1 MNELDKSARR
11 PWLSAALWILA
22 VVLMLSSA
30 VYQRRTG
37 PSYPLRGE
45 FHVAGESYA
54 HRLIRTHETTGAAV
68 VRIPQ
73 PLGVDEGRLYVK
85 RFPTDD
91 PFSPTPLVVEEG
103 ELLGVLPLEPAA
115 GKLEYFVVLEAP
127 EGRVRVP
134 EEGTAIL
141 RYKDPVPG
149 LILVP
154 HILLM
159 FTAMLIGVRTALGAL
174 VNPAGIRTLAWITL
188 GLMTIGGMILGP
200 MVQKYA
206 FGAYWT
212 GWPLGTDLTDNKT
225 LAMWLAWIAAVLVL
239 RKRPSPRDWAGRG
252 MVLLAAA
259 VMMVVYLIPHS
270 VRGSEL
276 DWTELEGGPAA
287 ESGLGEPSADPHEG
301 ESPAP
306 DGPAPSAEPH
316 EGESP
321 AHDGEV
327 TGVP

>member
-1 MNELDKSARR
+1 MNELDKWAPR
-11 PWLSAALWILA
+11 PWLSTALWILA
-22 VVLMLSSA
+22 VVLMLSAA

-45 FHVAGESYA
+45 FQVAGETYA
-54 HRLIRTHETTGAAV
+54 HRLVRTHETTGAAV
-68 VRIPQ
+68 VTVPQ
-73 PLGVDEGRLYVK
+73 PQGVDEGRLYVK
-85 RFPTDD
+85 RYPTDD
-91 PFSPTPLVVEEG
+91 PFAPTPLVAEEG

-134 EEGTAIL
+134 AEGTAIL

-149 LILVP
+149 FILVP

-159 FTAMLIGVRTALGAL
+159 FFAMLIGVRTALGAL
-174 VNPAGIRTLAWITL
+174 VHPVGLRTLAWTTL
-188 GLMTIGGMILGP
+188 GLMTAGGMILGP
-200 MVQKYA
+200 IVQKYA

-225 LAMWLAWIAAVLVL
+225 LAMWLAWIAAALVL
-239 RKRPSPRDWAGRG
+239 WKRPIPRDWLGRG
-252 MVLLAAA
+252 TVLLAAV

-276 DWTELEGGPAA
+276 DWADLEEEPAS
-287 ESGLGEPSADPHEG
+287 EVGLPAPSADPDEG
-301 ESPAP
+301 TVPVP
-306 DGPAPSAEPH
+306 
-316 EGESP
+316 
-321 AHDGEV
+321 DGEV